1 MIEVLRP
8 GPLSTVQDLG
18 RPGLGH
24 LGVSSSGA
32 ADRPAARLAN
42 RLVGNAENAA
52 TVEVT
57 LGGLSVRF
65 DAAATIAV
73 TGAPAPLAVN
83 GRAADLHAPI
93 SVRAGDVAELGR
105 PATGV
110 RSYLAVRGGIA
121 VDEVLGSRC
130 TDTLSGLGPAILA
143 EGTRLPIGP
152 HGDDLPNVD
161 IAPVAALGDRIELTA
176 LLGPRDDWFTTEA
189 LEVLG
194 AEAYDVTSDSD
205 RVGLRLRGPKLTR
218 SNTEE

>member
-1 MIEVLRP
+1 
-8 GPLSTVQDLG
+8 
-18 RPGLGH
+18 
-24 LGVSSSGA
+24 
-32 ADRPAARLAN
+32 
-42 RLVGNAENAA
+42 
-52 TVEVT
+52 
-57 LGGLSVRF
+57 
-65 DAAATIAV
+65 
-73 TGAPAPLAVN
+73 
-83 GRAADLHAPI
+83 
-93 SVRAGDVAELGR
+93 GDVAELGR

-121 VDEVLGSRC
+121 VDEVLGSRS

-152 HGDDLPNVD
+152 HVHDLPNVD
-161 IAPVAALGDRIELTA
+161 VAPVAALGDRIELTA

-218 SNTEE
+218 SNTEELPSEGVVTGAVQVTPDGMPVLFLADHPVTGGYPVIAVVDAVVLHLAAQARPGQQIRFRLTKPPDLRSPG